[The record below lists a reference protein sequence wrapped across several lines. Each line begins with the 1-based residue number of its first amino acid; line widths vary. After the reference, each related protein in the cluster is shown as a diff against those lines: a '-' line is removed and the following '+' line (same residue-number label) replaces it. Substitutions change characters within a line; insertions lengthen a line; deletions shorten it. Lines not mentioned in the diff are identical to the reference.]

1 MEIESKEK
9 FIHSLII
16 FLSSLIILIVAIILT
31 IFLLTPSA
39 TKQEANIYKQLKHQI
54 SQYPKG
60 YELKQLI
67 DVEEGRVS
75 SFLVGLYGRCVEGVA
90 KLSEAIQILNGIF
103 DSLLAASDVKNKSN
117 DF

>member
-1 MEIESKEK
+1 
-9 FIHSLII
+9 
-16 FLSSLIILIVAIILT
+16 
-31 IFLLTPSA
+31 
-39 TKQEANIYKQLKHQI
+39 
-54 SQYPKG
+54 
-60 YELKQLI
+60 LKQLI